1 MIKSIATGTKY
12 ITGEQLKK
20 AMNSRI
26 DKMYESRKQEITK
39 KDLEESY
46 SPEEFKVAT
55 KADIHQIFSKK

>member
-1 MIKSIATGTKY
+1 MATEAKY

-20 AMNSRI
+20 AINSRI

-39 KDLEESY
+39 KDLDESY
-46 SPEEFKVAT
+46 SPEEFKAVT